1 MKKKIIEIFEKNDI
15 RVDTNSQTIMMNVW
29 RLGIWIDIRIYL

>member
-15 RVDTNSQTIMMNVW
+15 RVNTNSHTITMNVW
-29 RLGIWIDIRIYL
+29 RLGI

>member
-29 RLGIWIDIRIYL
+29 RLGI

>member
-15 RVDTNSQTIMMNVW
+15 RVDINSQTIMMNVW
-29 RLGIWIDIRIYL
+29 RLGI

>member
-1 MKKKIIEIFEKNDI
+1 MKKKIIEIFENNDI

-29 RLGIWIDIRIYL
+29 RLGI

>member
-15 RVDTNSQTIMMNVW
+15 RVDTNSQKIMINVW
-29 RLGIWIDIRIYL
+29 RLGI